1 MKKRGKEHTGV
12 KGRICGACTNIQR
25 GMQETCQDRE
35 DSTETKTTTFQTI
48 IRVTIK
54 NMGARGSD

>member
-25 GMQETCQDRE
+25 GTQETCQDRE
-35 DSTETKTTTFQTI
+35 DSIETEVTTFQTI
-48 IRVTIK
+48 IRVTIEY
-54 NMGARGSD
+54 MGD